1 MHMCAVAAQAVS
13 MKFVTT
19 SLTATMRNSQNSVCN
34 SILSCDHLP
43 CVRETCC
50 GTFILLQIF
59 IKKLALFFVAFL
71 RPHLSA
77 LENPASQ
84 AALLEGLSIVVRV
97 SEVPDDEVFKIC
109 LEYYHSFTQVC
120 ITNTIDYY

>member
-1 MHMCAVAAQAVS
+1 MLR
-13 MKFVTT
+13 TR
-19 SLTATMRNSQNSVCN
+19 L
-34 SILSCDHLP
+34 I
-43 CVRETCC
+43 
-50 GTFILLQIF
+50 LQIF

-109 LEYYHSFTQVC
+109 LEYYHSFTQVSTSNQYC
-120 ITNTIDYY
+120 YYFGYCC